1 MALSTREQIG
11 KLVKIVARMLF
22 EDDGT
27 SITAVE
33 PEPGVSA
40 GGYRAQGNAVGAV
53 ASISEG
59 HFHYQE
65 SRP

>member
-1 MALSTREQIG
+1 MAWSAREQIG
-11 KLVKIVARMLF
+11 KLVKIVVRMLF

-33 PEPGVSA
+33 PKSDVSA
-40 GGYRAQGNAVGAV
+40 GRYRAQGNAVGAV
-53 ASISEG
+53 ASISED
-59 HFHYQE
+59 HFHCQE